1 MSGWEGLAQ
10 GNNQTKVAEIVEE
23 ILDEPVIAVG
33 YINSPVTRE
42 RCATSSQFV
51 SSFPD
56 IEAEMNAQKPTV
68 APSDV
73 SFCGVVGHEGN
84 G

>member
-23 ILDEPVIAVG
+23 ILDEPVIAQVTQP
-33 YINSPVTRE
+33 PVVE
-42 RCATSSQFV
+42 KVTSSQFV

-68 APSDV
+68 EPSDV
-73 SFCGVVGHEGN
+73 FFLYQLHFYY
-84 G
+84 